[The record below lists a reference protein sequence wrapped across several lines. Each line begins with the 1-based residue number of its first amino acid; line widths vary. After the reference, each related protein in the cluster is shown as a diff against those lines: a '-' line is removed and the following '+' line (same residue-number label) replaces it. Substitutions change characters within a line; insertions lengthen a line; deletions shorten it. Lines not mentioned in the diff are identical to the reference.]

1 MENAKPNISPRRGM
15 TPLER
20 AWAAALCASGDAVA
34 NMGTDALRLAAAQKP
49 QNVTSAGIM
58 ESTHKLARAC
68 RIIDVSTAST
78 PAAVGQADYAPP
90 PAGRARI
97 DRPEP
102 CGRAAVRRGKA
113 RPAAAG
119 LGQHTG
125 SRRGLRLHDGRGI
138 KLPAQMGEHQPMETR
153 ELTDMTAVLRAINDG
168 NPSNAERWVTLTQRV
183 VRAETRANA
192 AERAAARKDWEK
204 QNAEYDSW
212 QSNYR
217 AEVAQ
222 QEAAKAQDKAARWEV
237 LALTMAAA
245 LVLTL
250 SIAAHQANE
259 AARWRYEAQGMG
271 QTEIVT
277 PQNQNTA
284 VQP

>member
-1 MENAKPNISPRRGM
+1 
-15 TPLER
+15 
-20 AWAAALCASGDAVA
+20 
-34 NMGTDALRLAAAQKP
+34 
-49 QNVTSAGIM
+49 
-58 ESTHKLARAC
+58 
-68 RIIDVSTAST
+68 
-78 PAAVGQADYAPP
+78 
-90 PAGRARI
+90 
-97 DRPEP
+97 
-102 CGRAAVRRGKA
+102 
-113 RPAAAG
+113 
-119 LGQHTG
+119 
-125 SRRGLRLHDGRGI
+125 
-138 KLPAQMGEHQPMETR
+138 METR
-153 ELTDMTAVLRAINDG
+153 ELTDMTAVLRSINDG

-192 AERAAARKDWEK
+192 AERA
-204 QNAEYDSW
+204 
-212 QSNYR
+212 
-217 AEVAQ
+217 
-222 QEAAKAQDKAARWEV
+222 AARWEV